1 MLCAKC
7 GFDNPAEAKFCGRC
21 GETMRAPVPQPPPPG
36 GEAVSQGLKV
46 GIIIGS
52 VFIPLLGII
61 MGAIYM
67 NDPNPEKKKVGRLWL
82 YVGIGVFAL
91 ECICF
96 FVFGMIGSMNPNAFK

>member
-1 MLCAKC
+1 MQCAKC
-7 GFDNPAEAKFCGRC
+7 GFENPPEAKFCGRC
-21 GETMRAPVPQPPPPG
+21 GETMKSPAPPPPNG
-36 GEAVSQGLKV
+36 GEAVSQGLKI

-67 NDPNPEKKKVGRLWL
+67 NDPNLEKKKVGRLWL

-91 ECICF
+91 ECLCWV
-96 FVFGMIGSMNPNAFK
+96 FVMIVGSQGHSY